1 MLVNQG
7 HTVPLIYGR
16 DVLAPRTQSARRG
29 GHAEDM
35 VKQLVWAIN
44 WRDAPTAPVIGLNY
58 LIAYDAPDY
67 WSYNMGFNN
76 QYGDPL
82 PIVNAANVVAYLP
95 V

>member
-1 MLVNQG
+1 
-7 HTVPLIYGR
+7 
-16 DVLAPRTQSARRG
+16 
-29 GHAEDM
+29 M

-67 WSYNMGFNN
+67 WSYNIMGFNN